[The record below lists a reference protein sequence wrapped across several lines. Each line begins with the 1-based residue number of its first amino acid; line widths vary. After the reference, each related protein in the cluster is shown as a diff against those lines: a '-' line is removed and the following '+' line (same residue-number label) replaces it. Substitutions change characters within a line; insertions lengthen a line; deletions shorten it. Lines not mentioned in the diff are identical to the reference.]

1 MTGQQGHPGQDPDAT
16 QPAPPHDLPTQPA
29 QGAPPVPPAAPADHD
44 APTQP
49 AGPQDV
55 PTQPAGGPPRDADAT
70 QPAGPHDVPTQPAQ
84 GALPPQAP
92 PVGGADAPTQPA
104 QVGPDGRPIADPT
117 LDQPALPPDADLPTA
132 PVSGGASGSASVPA
146 PGQAPEQAPV
156 SPAMGSSPIFE
167 RPKPIS
173 GSAPAVAPSVQTGRP
188 HTGRTGRGTE
198 LALLIYALL
207 VITAMNLA
215 IDAAALET
223 VTLDSLAFPIVL
235 AILAFAAHAL
245 VRVFAKYADPIILPC
260 VVLLNGIGVT
270 TIRRLALEPE
280 REEALAGP
288 GLFGGVDGRQ
298 LLWTAVSV
306 ALFGATLWLIKDHRA
321 LSRLSYTVGFAG
333 LLFVMLPAVLPASIS
348 DVNGAKI
355 IIRIGGFI
363 SIQPG
368 EFGKIALMVF
378 FAAYFVQKRE
388 LLSLASKRILGIDF
402 PRGRDLGP
410 VIVAWVF
417 SLLVLV
423 FESDL
428 GTSLMYFGVFIVM
441 LYIAT
446 ERTSWLLIGLGLFS
460 VGAFS
465 AYAIGLGSVETRVAT
480 WLDPFADP
488 DGAGNQL
495 SQSLFGL
502 GTGGLFGAGPGA
514 GSPGKIPLGHS
525 DFIFTAIGEEVG
537 LFGLTAVLLTYA
549 LLAQRGV
556 RASLDVRDSFGK
568 LLAGGLA
575 FSIAWQV
582 FVIVGGVTD
591 LIPLTGLTT
600 PFLAAG
606 GSSLMANWIL
616 VALLLRISDAGRRPS
631 PSAAPVPLRN
641 AQTEVVRL

>member
-1 MTGQQGHPGQDPDAT
+1 MTGPPDPHRQHGQQG
-16 QPAPPHDLPTQPA
+16 PHQGDDVPTQPA
-29 QGAPPVPPAAPADHD
+29 SPHDMPTQPAGAGAPADGDVPTQPASPADMPTQPAGAPPSSAD

-49 AGPQDV
+49 AGA
-55 PTQPAGGPPRDADAT
+55 QPPGPP
-70 QPAGPHDVPTQPAQ
+70 PGS
-84 GALPPQAP
+84 
-92 PVGGADAPTQPA
+92 ADAPTQPA
-104 QVGPDGRPIADPT
+104 GPDGRPIADPT
-117 LDQPALPPDADLPTA
+117 LDQPVLPPDLPPGADLPTA
-132 PVSGGASGSASVPA
+132 PVSGGGMASGSASVPA
-146 PGQAPEQAPV
+146 PAQSPEQAPV
-156 SPAMGSSPIFE
+156 SPAMGSSPVAQ

-173 GSAPAVAPSVQTGRP
+173 GSAPAVAPSVQAGRP
-188 HTGRTGRGTE
+188 ATGRTGRGTE
-198 LALLIYALL
+198 LVLLIYCLL
-207 VITAMNLA
+207 VITAMNIA

-223 VTLDSLAFPIVL
+223 VTLDSLTFPIVL
-235 AILAFAAHAL
+235 AILAFGAHAL
-245 VRVFAKYADPIILPC
+245 VRVFAKHADPIILPC
-260 VVLLNGIGVT
+260 VVLLNGLGVT

-280 REEALAGP
+280 DKEALAGP
-288 GLFGGVDGRQ
+288 GLFGGTDGRQ

-306 ALFGATLWLIKDHRA
+306 LLFGGTLWLIRDHRA
-321 LSRLSYTVGFAG
+321 LSRLSYTVGLGG
-333 LLFVMLPAVLPASIS
+333 LAFVMLPAVLPASIS

-355 IIRIGGFI
+355 IIRVGNLI

-441 LYIAT
+441 LYVAT

-460 VGAFS
+460 VGAFG
-465 AYAIGLGSVETRVAT
+465 AYAIGLGSVATRVET

-488 DGAGNQL
+488 LDTGLQL
-495 SQSLFGL
+495 TQSLFGL

-514 GSPGKIPLGHS
+514 GSPGKIPLAHS
-525 DFIFTAIGEEVG
+525 DFIFTAIGEEIG
-537 LFGLTAVLLTYA
+537 LFGLTAVLMVYA
-549 LLAQRGV
+549 LLAQRGI

-631 PSAAPVPLRN
+631 PAAAPTPLRN
-641 AQTEVVRL
+641 APTEVVRL